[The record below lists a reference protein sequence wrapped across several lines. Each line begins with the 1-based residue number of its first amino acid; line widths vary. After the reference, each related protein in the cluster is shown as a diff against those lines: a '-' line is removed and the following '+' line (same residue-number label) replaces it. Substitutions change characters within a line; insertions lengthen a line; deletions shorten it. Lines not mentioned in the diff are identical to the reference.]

1 MIGGNESI
9 NNVLN
14 KRDLNSSIQE
24 FISEARHEFYELNP
38 ILIIAAGGIIA
49 FLIIFYIVARCKCPK
64 GRSTVIF
71 VTALIIFDFCLD
83 VAFLIKSV
91 GEVPYLYLPSL
102 LILLIAAGFN
112 MLFAFIIMLQQTLS
126 KKNEEFKGWLHRH
139 STMAATFTLLSVLHV
154 EILKM
159 LSSNLLYLDCFNAP
173 FNSLARK
180 WLFAAGL
187 FNVFIKD
194 IPQFI
199 ILILYFK
206 GVGPDFTFIAL
217 LTLIISFIIL
227 LSSAINRIYDLI
239 SFPSENT
246 FARYYP

>member
-1 MIGGNESI
+1 
-9 NNVLN
+9 
-14 KRDLNSSIQE
+14 
-24 FISEARHEFYELNP
+24 
-38 ILIIAAGGIIA
+38 
-49 FLIIFYIVARCKCPK
+49 
-64 GRSTVIF
+64 
-71 VTALIIFDFCLD
+71 
-83 VAFLIKSV
+83 
-91 GEVPYLYLPSL
+91 
-102 LILLIAAGFN
+102 
-112 MLFAFIIMLQQTLS
+112 MLFAFIIMIQQTLS

-199 ILILYFK
+199 ILVSKY
-206 GVGPDFTFIAL
+206 
-217 LTLIISFIIL
+217 
-227 LSSAINRIYDLI
+227 
-239 SFPSENT
+239 
-246 FARYYP
+246 